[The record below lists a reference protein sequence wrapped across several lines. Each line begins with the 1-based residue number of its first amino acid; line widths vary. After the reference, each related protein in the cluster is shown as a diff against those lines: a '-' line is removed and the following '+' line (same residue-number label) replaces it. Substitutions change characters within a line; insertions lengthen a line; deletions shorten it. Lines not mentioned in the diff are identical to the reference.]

1 MPFENSAG
9 IQVSNFYGARET
21 GGAVG
26 VERTQDSIHRLSIN
40 LTGAMLNGSFVPPVV
55 VPKGAR
61 FVSAVLRVDEAF
73 DITGTTP
80 TVQIGAVGSVATN
93 GIVLSE
99 AELEAI
105 GTKVPASTGAGTW
118 SQSSAT
124 GTTAAAKVGFA
135 LGGTTPAVNAALG
148 KATLILSFVN
158 KTKV

>member
-21 GGAVG
+21 GGSVG
-26 VERTQDSIHRLSIN
+26 VEHSQDSLHRLSIN
-40 LTGAMLNGSFVPPVV
+40 LTGAMLNGSFIPPVV

-73 DITGTTP
+73 DVTGTSP
-80 TVQIGAVGSVATN
+80 TVQIGAAGSVATN
-93 GIVLSE
+93 GIVLTE

-105 GTKVPASTGAGTW
+105 GTKVPTSTGAGTW

-124 GTTAAAKVGFA
+124 GTTADAKVAFA